1 MSVFRH
7 LLTGVVLTILAASP
21 RAAQSQDTSAA
32 GTQKAPATA
41 PREHPTTAAAG
52 MTPAA
57 DRIDINSASR
67 DSLMTLKGIGD
78 AYADAIIKARPYK
91 TKREL
96 VDRKVIPAATYTK
109 IKGRI
114 IAKQT

>member
-1 MSVFRH
+1 MTAFRQV
-7 LLTGVVLTILAASP
+7 LTGVVLTILAASP
-21 RAAQSQDTSAA
+21 RAAQAQDTSTT

-41 PREHPTTAAAG
+41 PREHAATAAAST
-52 MTPAA
+52 TPAA
-57 DRIDINSASR
+57 DRIDINSASK

-78 AYADAIIKARPYK
+78 AYADAIIKGRPYR

-96 VDRKVIPAATYTK
+96 VDRKMIPAATYTK